1 MLGMSTEARAT
12 IVEMR
17 VFNRFRIEYKLK
29 ELNQD
34 GINDSDIWNL
44 VKKAIIRYQLQTQQF
59 ED

>member
-1 MLGMSTEARAT
+1 MLVMSTEARAT

-17 VFNRFRIEYKLK
+17 VFNHFRIEYKLK
-29 ELNQD
+29 ELNQN